1 MNCARLLTTQAYID
15 NELEAAAALAAKKH
29 TETCGECAAL
39 CEQALVL
46 RRALREETTYYRAPE
61 AFRRSLRESTGNAE
75 SALSTHV
82 VGPPRPTRQRS
93 RFLFGTVWG
102 AIAAFAASLMIFVLS
117 NSAPDE
123 MARDIVSAHIRSLT
137 GSHLVDVASGDD
149 HTVKPWFYTHL
160 DMSPP
165 VRDFENA
172 GFRLVGGRVDYVDGR
187 HAAVTVY
194 RLGDHVVNV
203 FAWRDVEPM
212 KSGTRERDGY
222 NLLSWRQHGL
232 FFCAISDANG
242 DELVRLSELIEQ
254 SDHVEE

>member
-1 MNCARLLTTQAYID
+1 MSCARLLTTQAYID
-15 NELEAAAALAAKKH
+15 KELDPASARAAKQH
-29 TETCGECAAL
+29 AETCSECAAL

-46 RRALREETTYYRAPE
+46 RKALREETTYYRAPE
-61 AFRRSLRESTGNAE
+61 ALLQSFRESIGDSE
-75 SALSTHV
+75 SDLSARV
-82 VGPPRPTRQRS
+82 ASPPRLMRKQS
-93 RFLFGTVWG
+93 RFLSGTVWG
-102 AIAAFAASLMIFVLS
+102 AAAAFAASLMIFALS
-117 NSAPDE
+117 NSAPEE
-123 MARDIVSAHIRSLT
+123 MARDIVSAHVRSLI
-137 GSHLVDVASGDD
+137 GSHLVDVASSDD
-149 HTVKPWFYTHL
+149 HTVKPWFYAHL

-165 VRDFENA
+165 VEDFENA

-203 FAWRDVEPM
+203 FAWRDVERM

-232 FFCAISDANG
+232 FFCAVSDANR
-242 DELVRLSELIEQ
+242 DELVRLSELIEK